1 MKREVIENVRS
12 EYDVVVVGAGQAGVQ
27 TATSLRQNGFD
38 GSVALISAEDEYPY
52 ERPPLSKSFLRGEAE
67 VNEFRLKPV
76 DFWQNNHIE
85 LILGTTVETVDV
97 KDRTVAFS
105 GGSRTRFRHLVWATG
120 GRARKLPIPGADLD
134 GVYTIREYADVKSLR
149 TRLDPTLQAVIIG
162 GGYIG
167 LEAAAVFRSQGL
179 KVTVLEAQDRL
190 LARVT
195 CPFVSHYIADLHRGR
210 GSDVILEAGVDS
222 IVGVDGQVSAVLLSD
237 GTELRADVVI
247 VGVGLVPNVEPLI
260 TAGIQC
266 TNGID
271 TDANFQTS
279 AKGIYAI
286 GDCANFESGYAGGV
300 RVRLESVPNAIDH
313 GKSVANTILGIPNV
327 TTSPPWFWSHQFDT
341 KIQTVGLQQGHDQIA
356 VRGDRSSDKFSVVYL
371 KDGRIIALDCIN
383 KVGDFAQ
390 GKQLVAHGVRA
401 NVREISNTAIPLKT
415 LASERSQPTAT

>member
-1 MKREVIENVRS
+1 MRS
-12 EYDVVVVGAGQAGVQ
+12 EYDVLVVGAGHAGVQ
-27 TATSLRQNGFD
+27 TATSLRQHGFD
-38 GSVALISAEDEYPY
+38 GSVGLISAEDEHPY

-76 DFWQNNHIE
+76 DFWQNNHID
-85 LILGTTVETVDV
+85 LTLGTTVETVSVND
-97 KDRTVAFS
+97 KTVMFS
-105 GGSRTRFRHLVWATG
+105 GGSSARFRHLVWATG

-149 TRLDPTLQAVIIG
+149 PRLGAPLRAVIIG

-167 LEAAAVFRSQGL
+167 LEAAAVFRSLGL

-195 CPFVSHYIADLHRGR
+195 CPVVSDYIADLHRRR
-210 GSDVILEAGVDS
+210 GSDVILDAGVDS
-222 IVGVDGQVSAVLLSD
+222 IVGVDGRVSAVILSD
-237 GTELRADVVI
+237 GTELSADVVI
-247 VGVGLVPNVEPLI
+247 VGVGLIPNVEPLA
-260 TAGIQC
+260 TAGVQC

-271 TDANFQTS
+271 TDANFETS

-286 GDCANFESGYAGGV
+286 GDCANFESRYSGGV
-300 RVRLESVPNAIDH
+300 RVRLESVPNAVDH
-313 GKSVANTILGIPNV
+313 GKSVSNSILGISND
-327 TTSPPWFWSHQFDT
+327 TNSPPWFWSHQFDT

-371 KDGRIIALDCIN
+371 KDGRIVALDCIN

-401 NVREISNTAIPLKT
+401 DVHEISDTAITLKS
-415 LASERSQPTAT
+415 LVSKRPQPMAT